1 MADIFRF
8 KRHDYIG
15 AADAEEDTEFLSECF
30 IDTGDL
36 ETLMDC
42 KKPQRIVLGRT
53 GTGKTALLYKL
64 IERKDVIGIKPETLS
79 FNYLANSTILQ
90 FFIEAG
96 VKLDL
101 FFRLLWRHVLTVELL
116 KRRYKIDSDSAKTSF
131 LSRFRNLLTRNKKKE
146 RAINYLLQW
155 GETFWEETEYRIKE
169 ITNKIEKDL
178 KSSVAGGFDSLK
190 LEVSGAKKLT
200 EQERTKVVERGQKVI
215 NSIQMRELSDIL
227 SFLDEDV
234 FDDEQQN
241 FYITIDRLDEN
252 WVDDNFRYLLIRS
265 LIETLR
271 DFRSVRN
278 VKVIVAL
285 RRDLLERVFRYTRD
299 AGFQEEKYRNLYLPI
314 KWDKKQLEA
323 LLDKRV
329 NFLVKR
335 SYTKK
340 SVGYKDLLPS
350 KIGETRTIEYMIAR
364 TLRRPRE
371 IIEFFNNCISLAERK
386 PSISV
391 TSLRTAEG
399 EYSKDRLRSLEDEWY
414 ADYPSLLQFTFILR
428 KKPAR
433 FRICDLKIEEI
444 EEFCLEYTITNFGQK
459 CLLAQEAK
467 KVAEGIISAED
478 FLLVLFHVFYRTGV
492 VGLKSATY
500 EKMLWC
506 YEGPETIAAKTINLD
521 AQVAIHPVFWRVLGV
536 KPDS

>member
-200 EQERTKVVERGQKVI
+200 EQERAEVVKRGQKVI

-265 LIETLR
+265 LIET
-271 DFRSVRN
+271 
-278 VKVIVAL
+278 
-285 RRDLLERVFRYTRD
+285 
-299 AGFQEEKYRNLYLPI
+299 
-314 KWDKKQLEA
+314 
-323 LLDKRV
+323 
-329 NFLVKR
+329 
-335 SYTKK
+335 
-340 SVGYKDLLPS
+340 
-350 KIGETRTIEYMIAR
+350 
-364 TLRRPRE
+364 
-371 IIEFFNNCISLAERK
+371 
-386 PSISV
+386 
-391 TSLRTAEG
+391 
-399 EYSKDRLRSLEDEWY
+399 
-414 ADYPSLLQFTFILR
+414 
-428 KKPAR
+428 
-433 FRICDLKIEEI
+433 
-444 EEFCLEYTITNFGQK
+444 
-459 CLLAQEAK
+459 
-467 KVAEGIISAED
+467 
-478 FLLVLFHVFYRTGV
+478 
-492 VGLKSATY
+492 
-500 EKMLWC
+500 
-506 YEGPETIAAKTINLD
+506 
-521 AQVAIHPVFWRVLGV
+521 
-536 KPDS
+536 